1 MYIGAIHTV
10 LDMAWHT
17 LLTQV
22 LNLARQDGSLADG
35 YSEGLRLAVQD
46 RQMIGSHS
54 AAIGSIH
61 I

>member
-1 MYIGAIHTV
+1 MYT
-10 LDMAWHT
+10 LDLAWHT

-22 LNLARQDGSLADG
+22 LNLARQDDSLADG

-46 RQMIGSHS
+46 RQVIGSHP